1 MKSSSAWL
9 LMIVLLILVCGCSR
23 KESTEAHRPNADPIQ
38 EAKAE
43 EPEIKAATPED
54 PGLTAAVVAPLSVL
68 KAQAKPQ
75 PTKLEA
81 ELTREPLSVDHPVYL
96 LSKEPRNFLH
106 TVFSVKK
113 YAQFAFVVPPHQGH
127 PTLRGD
133 FRSFTKRD
141 DPDSTSD
148 KTADV
153 DLMLLNE
160 QEFNEFRH
168 GRLETATYELDPGHN
183 QTVDWGVPAS
193 FDQPQQ
199 YHLVF
204 SNSAGGTGIKFV
216 KADFTV
222 TFK

>member
-1 MKSSSAWL
+1 MKRSFAWPL
-9 LMIVLLILVCGCSR
+9 VIGVVILVCGCSR
-23 KESTEAHRPNADPIQ
+23 KESTEAPGANAGQIQ
-38 EAKAE
+38 EAKPE

-54 PGLTAAVVAPLSVL
+54 PGPIATVVQPLAFL
-68 KAQAKPQ
+68 KGQAKPLPPKPQ
-75 PTKLEA
+75 A
-81 ELTREPLSVDHPVYL
+81 ELSREPLPVDHPVYL
-96 LSKEPRNFLH
+96 RSEEPNHFLH
-106 TVFSVKK
+106 TVFPVNK

-133 FRSFTKRD
+133 FRSFTKRN

-160 QEFNEFRH
+160 QEFNELRH
-168 GRLETATYELDPGHN
+168 GQLGSATYELDPAHN
-183 QTVDWGVPAS
+183 QRVAWGVPAS

-204 SNSAGGTGIKFV
+204 SNSDPGTGIKFV
-216 KADFTV
+216 RADFTV
-222 TFK
+222 SFK